1 MSEQWNRIQL
11 GKACEIILGQ
21 SPSSNTYN
29 QDKIGLPFFQGKSEF
44 GSKYAQA
51 KTWCSDPIKIAK
63 KNDILISVR
72 APVGEA
78 NLAPDICCIGRG
90 LAALRADQ
98 ENLLQEFLWHQIEF
112 KKVYLQGIS
121 QGSTFDAISGKDLSE
136 LQIELPPLPEQ
147 KKIAEI
153 LSGIDR
159 VLASSKRR
167 IKCLKLLKKAL
178 VSRHIENA
186 ENAIEESKLDD
197 ILVSMDSGWSPNCLK
212 RPPLNTNEWSIL
224 KTTSV
229 TWKGFNQEERKALPS
244 NLVPKQELVVE
255 KGDILVTR
263 AGPADRTGV
272 AAYVDKR
279 ADNTMI
285 SDKIIRLRCD
295 RNRIDPRFLSIFLST
310 DCAQRQI
317 LKGKAGMASSQTNIS
332 QQLLKDMT
340 VRFPQLPEQRHV
352 SEIVAELQ
360 GFINQVEA
368 YMERTEKLKT
378 SLSADLLSGRK
389 RVTL

>member
-1 MSEQWNRIQL
+1 MAVGRTAAFPIDV
-11 GKACEIILGQ
+11 AI
-21 SPSSNTYN
+21 N
-29 QDKIGLPFFQGKSEF
+29 QDLKAIFPNEKLLHRRYLFHFLKANEETLASKGT
-44 GSKYAQA
+44 GSTVKGIRLE
-51 KTWCSDPIKIAK
+51 D
-63 KNDILISVR
+63 L
-72 APVGEA
+72 
-78 NLAPDICCIGRG
+78 
-90 LAALRADQ
+90 
-98 ENLLQEFLWHQIEF
+98 ENLPIFI
-112 KKVYLQGIS
+112 
-121 QGSTFDAISGKDLSE
+121 
-136 LQIELPPLPEQ
+136 PPLPEQ

-159 VLASSKRR
+159 VLASSKHR
-167 IKCLKLLKKAL
+167 IECLKLLKKAL

-197 ILVSMDSGWSPNCLK
+197 ILVSMDSGWSPDCLK
-212 RPPLNTNEWSIL
+212 RPPLNANEWSIL

-272 AAYVDKR
+272 AAYVDKK

-340 VRFPQLPEQRHV
+340 VRFPPLPEQMHV
-352 SEIVAELQ
+352 SELVAELQ
-360 GFINQVEA
+360 GLINQVEA
-368 YMERTEKLKT
+368 YMGRTEKLKT